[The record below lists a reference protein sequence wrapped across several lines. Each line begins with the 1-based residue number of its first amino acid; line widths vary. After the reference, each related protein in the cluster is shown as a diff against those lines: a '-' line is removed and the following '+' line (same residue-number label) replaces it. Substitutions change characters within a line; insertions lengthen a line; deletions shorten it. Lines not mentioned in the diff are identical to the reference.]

1 MQRRVNPH
9 EVILIGENSFIRLSV
24 DGGRTI
30 AARCSHWRVL
40 WTPAGFGHA
49 LFLDLGAAK
58 PPRVYA
64 DSEPLVRYLQ
74 TEIECLLH
82 KPFGDVNLP
91 ICGAEFE
98 RVGSPPETCE
108 EIVRSNEVTI
118 SLKWS
123 DFIAPYN
130 YSTDPGCDGR
140 PIGLQTTFFPARC
153 ATWSDGLAKP
163 NGSPWIA
170 DREGQLSTSACL
182 AWAET
187 WVRPR
192 QKAQEAG

>member
-40 WTPAGFGHA
+40 WTPVGSGHA
-49 LFLDLGAAK
+49 LFLDAGVSK
-58 PPRVYA
+58 SPRIYA

-74 TEIECLLH
+74 TEIECFLH
-82 KPFGDVNLP
+82 KPFGDTNLP
-91 ICGAEFE
+91 IRVAEFE
-98 RVGSPPETCE
+98 RIGCPPEICQ
-108 EIVRSNEVTI
+108 EIVRVHDGVI

-123 DFIAPYN
+123 DFIAPFN

-140 PIGLQTTFFPARC
+140 PIGLQTTFFPGRH
-153 ATWSDGLAKP
+153 ATWSDRGVEAT
-163 NGSPWIA
+163 GSPWCA
-170 DREGQLSTSACL
+170 NRDGQPSTSACL
-182 AWAET
+182 AWAES
-187 WVRPR
+187 WFRPR
-192 QKAQEAG
+192 QND